1 MRRLLFLLAAFAFGA
16 LAADITGT
24 WKGTA
29 EGPNG
34 NLERTF
40 VFQVDGSKVT
50 GETTST
56 MMGKSVLMDGKM
68 DGDNLS
74 FSITAKL
81 QDNEVK
87 LSYKGKVIGD
97 EIHLTSEIAGG
108 AGGGVKLEWTARKV
122 K

>member
-1 MRRLLFLLAAFAFGA
+1 MLLAVCALGC

-34 NLERTF
+34 SLERTF

-56 MMGKSVLMDGKM
+56 MMGKSTITDGKI
-68 DGDNLS
+68 DGDNIS
-74 FSITAKL
+74 FSITAKF
-81 QDNEVK
+81 QDNEMK
-87 LSYKGKVIGD
+87 LNYKGKVSGD
-97 EIHLTSEIAGG
+97 EIHLTSQMAGG
-108 AGGGVKLEWTARKV
+108 DGGGMTLEWKAKKV
-122 K
+122 Q